1 MPKEKSQLM
10 INPLIVISGFGW
22 SGSGAVVDFL
32 LDNYSTD
39 IAGSDEIIFFWI
51 FLRLVKQAKNR
62 NKISV
67 SSEDAML
74 FCAKIP
80 SSFARDKREQYE
92 KTFTTYFQHTKNGRE
107 KYTLL
112 AQQILDELVKMS
124 RRTRN
129 QNFDE
134 KRISWLAE
142 KLLILFQ
149 ELFQGNN
156 KLLYIYDNLFHPHDI
171 SIFHHSDFSTFD
183 RVVLFCIDRD
193 PRDQFYEQYERY
205 SSGLGQWHTL
215 KLRQKV
221 MTEFAQTRFFRM
233 VLKLTIVKFFAAC
246 IFVRMYR
253 KKRILFNQAIAQ
265 LQEKNLTIHYLLFED
280 FVCNRDNTRDKVAL
294 EFEKYADKKELNPLE
309 ENKNRF
315 IPEQSKQNIGKY
327 TRDRAACVYAY
338 IKKKT
343 SQMNL

>member
-1 MPKEKSQLM
+1 MSKEKSQHM
-10 INPLIVISGFGW
+10 IKPLFIISGFGW
-22 SGSGAVVDFL
+22 SGSGAIIDFL
-32 LDNYSTD
+32 LDNYSAD

-51 FLRLVKQAKNR
+51 FLRLVEQAKKR
-62 NKISV
+62 KQISA

-74 FCAKIP
+74 FCANIP
-80 SSFARDKREQYE
+80 ASFSKEKKEQYE
-92 KTFTTYFQHTKNGRE
+92 NTFTTYFQHTHDGRR
-107 KYTLL
+107 KYTLV
-112 AQQILDELVKMS
+112 AQQVLDELVEMS

-129 QNFDE
+129 QDFDE
-134 KRISWLAE
+134 KRISRLAE

-221 MTEFAQTRFFRM
+221 MTKFAQTSFFRM
-233 VLKLTIVKFFAAC
+233 VLKLTIVKFFAAF
-246 IFVRMYR
+246 IFVRMYI
-253 KKRILFNQAIAQ
+253 KKRKLFMQAISQ
-265 LQEKNLTIHYLLFED
+265 LKDKNLTIHYLLFED
-280 FVCNRDNTRDKVAL
+280 FVCNTDNTRDKIAT
-294 EFEKYADKKELNPLE
+294 EFDTYIGKKELKSLE
-309 ENKNRF
+309 GNNYRF
-315 IPEQSKQNIGKY
+315 VPEQSKQNIGKY
-327 TRDRAACVYAY
+327 TRDRATGVYEY

-343 SQMNL
+343 SQMNS